1 MRSEGDMM
9 YLFHKYTLA
18 NGSVNK
24 VCDIFRVEN
33 HKIVEHWDVIER
45 SVEKIHP
52 LNNNGIF

>member
-1 MRSEGDMM
+1 MM

-24 VCDIFRVEN
+24 ICDIFRVEN

-45 SVEKIHP
+45 GVEKIHP

>member
-1 MRSEGDMM
+1 MM

-18 NGSVNK
+18 NGRVNK

-45 SVEKIHP
+45 GVEKIQSI
-52 LNNNGIF
+52 NKNGIF